1 MVDIL
6 TQQASPYHA
15 SVNWNFQGDTEEQA
29 AAMYRKIDNSVTI
42 DIRLA
47 LASSKT
53 TKLILKIANKFG
65 IKDPERM
72 GEVARIV
79 RDIFVDK
86 ISGQKVVN
94 RVLEKLKVSPVQ
106 KDDFLTEIKQIIL
119 QIKEIAKEEKAIV
132 FDEMAI
138 IPAINKY
145 KGKLSEQKITF
156 ERLKIPEINPEQE
169 FEPTIKNWIED
180 YIQKKG
186 AETHPILVRN
196 DYLFNSLNTRG
207 LNEEEREKLSEI
219 LESYDN
225 DKLLLIYKLEGDPV
239 VYFEQ
244 HNEELK
250 KRKEAKKE
258 ELPSEFKAKMALEK
272 PQIRAVELK
281 KEQLPTKFSQNVN
294 LPASS
299 GVNNS
304 GVNKLSA
311 TRSVN
316 SLVIE
321 NAQVADYEKE
331 KDSDKEKT
339 VFDTQSSVQEDGS
352 IRRNKL
358 LILKKKELSKIPV
371 DAVNLKKVK
380 EIE

>member
-272 PQIRAVELK
+272 PQIRAVGLK
-281 KEQLPTKFSQNVN
+281 KEQLPAKFSQNVN
-294 LPASS
+294 LPA
-299 GVNNS
+299 NS
-304 GVNKLSA
+304 GVNKLPA

-316 SLVIE
+316 NLVIE

-331 KDSDKEKT
+331 KDSDREKT
-339 VFDTQSSVQEDGS
+339 VFDTQSSVQKDS
-352 IRRNKL
+352 SMRRNKL

>member
-272 PQIRAVELK
+272 PQIRAVGLK
-281 KEQLPTKFSQNVN
+281 KEQLPAKFSQNVN
-294 LPASS
+294 LPA
-299 GVNNS
+299 NS
-304 GVNKLSA
+304 GVNKLPA

-316 SLVIE
+316 NLVIE

-339 VFDTQSSVQEDGS
+339 VFDTQSSVQKDS
-352 IRRNKL
+352 SMRRNKL

>member
-272 PQIRAVELK
+272 PQIRAVGLK
-281 KEQLPTKFSQNVN
+281 KEQLPAKFSQNVN
-294 LPASS
+294 LPA
-299 GVNNS
+299 NS
-304 GVNKLSA
+304 GVNKLPA

-316 SLVIE
+316 NLVIE

-331 KDSDKEKT
+331 KDSNKEKT
-339 VFDTQSSVQEDGS
+339 VFDTQSSVQKDS
-352 IRRNKL
+352 SMRRNKL